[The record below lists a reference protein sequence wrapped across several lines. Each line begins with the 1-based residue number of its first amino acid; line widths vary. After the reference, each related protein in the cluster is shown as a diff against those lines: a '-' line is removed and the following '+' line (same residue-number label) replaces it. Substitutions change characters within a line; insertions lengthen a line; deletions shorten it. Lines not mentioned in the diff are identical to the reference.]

1 MNQNFIIGVY
11 ADSVQSAINAELGG
25 ANIIYLCNN
34 LPAGGTTP
42 NAGLIKQA
50 RKHTNIE
57 LDVMIRPRTGDFMYS
72 DLEFQTMKHDIQL
85 AREYGA
91 DGVTFGILRADGTVD
106 SERME
111 ELIGLAK
118 PMNITFSRAFDMA
131 SRQSDTLE
139 NIINLKVNR
148 LLTSGQE
155 FTALE
160 GADLIKHLVVIA
172 GNRIQILSTGGINER
187 NIKKIVSLTGV
198 KGCLVSFRRAI
209 HGNMTYRNQN
219 INISDTIQLP
229 DYESSVADPLRIKN
243 LRMQI

>member
-25 ANIIYLCNN
+25 ANIVYLCNN

-42 NAGLIKQA
+42 NAGLISET
-50 RKHTNIE
+50 RKHINIE
-57 LDVMIRPRTGDFMYS
+57 LDVIIRPRTGDFLYS
-72 DLEFQTMKHDIQL
+72 DLEFQTMRHDIQL
-85 AREYGA
+85 ARKYGA
-91 DGVTFGILRADGTVD
+91 DGITLGILRSNGTVD

-118 PMNITFSRAFDMA
+118 PMNITFNRAFDMA
-131 SRQSDTLE
+131 SRPTDTME
-139 NIINLKVNR
+139 NIINMKANR

-160 GADLIKHLVVIA
+160 GADLIKQLVTIA
-172 GNRIQILSTGGINER
+172 GNRIHIISTGGIHER
-187 NIKKIVSLTGV
+187 NIKKNVALTGV
-198 KGCLVSFRRAI
+198 KGCLVSFRRTI
-209 HGNMTYRNQN
+209 PGNMTYRNPN